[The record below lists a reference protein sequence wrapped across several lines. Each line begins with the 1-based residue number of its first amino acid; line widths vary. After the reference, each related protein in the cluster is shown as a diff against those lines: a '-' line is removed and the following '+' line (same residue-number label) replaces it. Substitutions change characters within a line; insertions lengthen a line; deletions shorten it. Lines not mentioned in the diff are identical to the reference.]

1 MNFPTFWIYRN
12 SLWQRTIG
20 KQVIC
25 RTSIEMVSRS
35 IYSLT

>member
-12 SLWQRTIG
+12 SPWQLVIG

-25 RTSIEMVSRS
+25 RTGIEMDSRS
-35 IYSLT
+35 IYRLT